1 MTSTRPGET
10 GPIVAEPGVT
20 KVRNGIADWPHRGRV
35 IWPHPRAPLL
45 TFLETIPR
53 MWSDR

>member
-35 IWPHPRAPLL
+35 IWPYVRVPAPRC
-45 TFLETIPR
+45 
-53 MWSDR
+53 